1 MVEWKGDITEESG
14 TKANRLDSLE
24 GFNVPNFFVITSD
37 DIKQLFNGQKQP
49 ERILNTSVDER
60 MQEEIK
66 EAYEDVGMS
75 SEVRK
80 ASGRAKSL
88 VGGQRNNQFVSI
100 RVSDS
105 GKEKYTYKLNVGSSN
120 FFDSLKEVVSS
131 YCSQETGFP
140 SVIIQKMVE
149 PGHTATLENHGNV
162 TVVES
167 VQGLGISLEEGL
179 TEPSTYIMRRGRVK
193 DSFAP
198 DEQLEISR
206 NPVHGDNQRKK
217 VSVDGSPFEKSEIE
231 SLAKKASRRDVNVK
245 FVYKRGSFHV
255 VDAYKPVSD
264 EDPVITDEG
273 IRASKGEIRGRV
285 SREVAFS
292 DQTLEPEEFQKALIA
307 RKGGY
312 TSRDGYRIREA
323 GKPAIFQFEGD
334 LQDGRNLDVG
344 PEQVSVS
351 TQSSGKSSK
360 ISQEASKKSS
370 SRSKDFNP
378 FKNDSSS
385 EDASLAS
392 EILPVDPR
400 VGKGVCIERSSD
412 QGYVVAD
419 RSTEATQIPEN
430 GYISSYQDFFS
441 FEGDKAVVDLR
452 TMDLEGLENAFEYLE
467 ADLKVLVVSEPSRK
481 VIRPAVQNGF
491 EVFGVPEEI
500 REDVADLVA
509 SEEKKFIMDRL
520 RQLE

>member
-1 MVEWKGDITEESG
+1 MVEWKGNITEESG

-24 GFNVPNFFVITSD
+24 GFNVPNFFVITSKD
-37 DIKQLFNGQKQP
+37 VKQLFNRQKQP

-60 MQEEIK
+60 MKEEIK

-100 RVSDS
+100 RVSES
-105 GKEKYTYKLNVGSSN
+105 GKEKYAYKLNVGSSN

-140 SVIIQKMVE
+140 SVIVQKMVE

-231 SLAKKASRRDVNVK
+231 SLAKKASRRDVNIK

-255 VDAYKPVSD
+255 VDAYEAVSD
-264 EDPVITDEG
+264 QDPVITDEG

-285 SREVAFS
+285 GREVAFS
-292 DQTLEPEEFQKALIA
+292 DQTLKPEEFQKALIA

-312 TSRDGYRIREA
+312 TSRDGYRIRES
-323 GKPAIFQFEGD
+323 GKSAVFQFEGD
-334 LQDGRNLDVG
+334 LQDGRSLDMG
-344 PEQVSVS
+344 PEQVSLS
-351 TQSSGKSSK
+351 TGSSNSSK
-360 ISQEASKKSS
+360 VTAKTSDKTD
-370 SRSKDFNP
+370 SRSKEFNP

-385 EDASLAS
+385 EDTSLAS

-400 VGKGVCIERSSD
+400 IGKGVFIERSSD
-412 QGYVVAD
+412 QGYVVTD
-419 RSTEATQIPEN
+419 RPTEATQIPES

-441 FEGDKAVVDLR
+441 FKGDKAVVDVR
-452 TMDLEGLENAFEYLE
+452 TMDLEGLENAFEYLK
-467 ADLKVLVVSEPSRK
+467 ADIKVLVVSEPSRK
-481 VIRPAVQNGF
+481 VIRSAVQNGF
-491 EVFGVPEEI
+491 EVLGVPEEMQD
-500 REDVADLVA
+500 DVADLVA

-520 RQLE
+520 RELE